1 MVTLKLSKLYN
12 TISAN
17 LLTVNIEKNK
27 TKDHQI
33 RRLNQIYQYIKRSYN
48 SLGCNSML
56 FNSNI
61 VKLEKSVSEIKEN
74 NVLLTE
80 TS

>member
-17 LLTVNIEKNK
+17 LLTINIEKNK

-33 RRLNQIYQYIKRSYN
+33 RRLNQIYQYIKRSYK

-74 NVLLTE
+74 NVLTE